1 MGPEFPFVN
10 LATSSGGHVEV
21 LRVLVLSRGEPRET
35 VWSFEYHT
43 ERAMWDTAG
52 LLADAAELWAQL
64 RGEAGRVGA
73 TSALVRACAEDWPPS
88 GNEGD
93 EFFDVVYTKQGDD
106 WSRESYKKWP
116 PPAT

>member
-1 MGPEFPFVN
+1 VGPEIPFAN
-10 LATSSGGHVEV
+10 LATSSGGPVEV
-21 LRVLVLSRGEPRET
+21 LRVLALSRGEPREV

-43 ERAMWDTAG
+43 GRAMWDTAG

-64 RGEAGRVGA
+64 RGVAERVGA

-93 EFFDVVYTKQGDD
+93 EFFDVVYAKRGGD
-106 WSRESYKKWP
+106 WRRESYKKWP
-116 PPAT
+116 PPAA

>member
-1 MGPEFPFVN
+1 VGLEFPFAN
-10 LATSSGGHVEV
+10 LATSSGGRVEV

-43 ERAMWDTAG
+43 ERPMWDTAG

-64 RGEAGRVGA
+64 RAEAGRVGA

-88 GNEGD
+88 GNEDD

-106 WSRESYKKWP
+106 WSRESYKKSP
-116 PPAT
+116 PPAA